1 MPFMAKD
8 VTINEALQKMG
19 FKDFDEL
26 IQVAISTNIIRK
38 SNNDLLKQERDYLET
53 LIDIER
59 KFGDNPKKFTE
70 EVKAFITYWSDYCET
85 SSEGDIISYKEEDD
99 DDDYFPCSS
108 DSCKDYGPGGYSPVD

>member
-8 VTINEALQKMG
+8 ITIDEALQKMG

-26 IQVAISTNIIRK
+26 IQVAVSTNLIRK
-38 SNNDLLKQERDYLET
+38 SRNDLLKQEKDYLKT
-53 LIDIER
+53 LIDIEQ

-70 EVKAFITYWSDYCET
+70 EVKAFISYWSDFCEM
-85 SSEGDIISYKEEDD
+85 SYEGDIINYKEED

-108 DSCKDYGPGGYSPVD
+108 DSCEDSGPGGYSPVD

>member
-8 VTINEALQKMG
+8 ITINEALQKMG
-19 FKDFDEL
+19 FKDFDDL
-26 IQVAISTNIIRK
+26 IGVAMHANIFRK
-38 SNNDLLKQERDYLET
+38 SVNDLLKQERDYLET
-53 LIDIER
+53 LIDIEQ

-85 SSEGDIISYKEEDD
+85 SSEGDIINYKEED

-108 DSCKDYGPGGYSPVD
+108 DPCEDYGPGGYSPVD